1 MLGSPAGARPRP
13 SGQRCDILSQ
23 RFHIAWRAVWSARA
37 RGVLLGPGLA
47 LDLARLARAG
57 YRLADAL
64 GVDIQAANRGIRRDP
79 RRVQRVG
86 QRLLRWLRDHPLP
99 GGVKLGGQRAERLAG
114 PRAQLRQPHAGAAD
128 LLLQRLTR

>member
-37 RGVLLGPGLA
+37 VASCWVRASRSIWRVS
-47 LDLARLARAG
+47 LARG

-64 GVDIQAANRGIRRDP
+64 GVDIEAANRGIRRDP

-99 GGVKLGGQRAERLAG
+99 GGVELGGQRAERLSWPA
-114 PRAQLRQPHAGAAD
+114 RAAPSAA
-128 LLLQRLTR
+128 RGRR